1 MKKKKKQT
9 YTIIYLII
17 LLIIIGVVVF
27 IISNKNT
34 FYSIEDRTSQVEK
47 EKKKDDEKVK
57 TIGWIRV
64 QGTTI
69 DTPIVGFT
77 EKFDERKDDVDRD
90 DFLYNYEGE
99 ETLFNKA
106 NIMGHNILN
115 LSAHPRIKDNRFTRF
130 EPLMAFVYFDFAK
143 DNKYIQY
150 TIDGENYLYK
160 IYAVRLYKTYEK
172 IETDIEKTYTRNE
185 IIKYAKEVKKD
196 SLYDY
201 DVELSGN
208 DNLISLITCTRFFGK
223 DYDEAAFVVDA
234 RMVRKG
240 EKIKNYTVKETDNY
254 KKIKNILKGDGKNE
268 V

>member
-150 TIDGENYLYK
+150 TIDGGNYLYK
-160 IYAVRLYKTYEK
+160 IYSVRLYKNYERLK
-172 IETDIEKTYTRNE
+172 LTFKR
-185 IIKYAKEVKKD
+185 
-196 SLYDY
+196 
-201 DVELSGN
+201 
-208 DNLISLITCTRFFGK
+208 R
-223 DYDEAAFVVDA
+223 
-234 RMVRKG
+234 
-240 EKIKNYTVKETDNY
+240 
-254 KKIKNILKGDGKNE
+254 ILKMK
-268 V
+268 